1 MLVHTKTED
10 KVINFR
16 EKAPAAATPDMYV
29 DRPDL
34 AQRVSHVVNLD
45 LRILDVGYCYVNS
58 TDDIAHK
65 ISSWE

>member
-45 LRILDVGYCYVNS
+45 LRI
-58 TDDIAHK
+58 
-65 ISSWE
+65 